1 MPITAV
7 DVIAQSELQG
17 IQMTRLT
24 GKVALVT
31 GGAAGIG
38 RGIVEAF
45 VAEGARVVL
54 SDINESAG
62 QQTARDTGATFVP
75 HDVAEPAGWE
85 PVMAAIGRDH
95 GRLDVVVN
103 NAGVISNQ
111 SIEEVDMDTWNRVVG
126 INMTGVMLG
135 CRHAVD
141 AMRRNPGGSSG
152 SIINIGSTT
161 SFLGLSNDLVYTATK
176 TAVLGITRSVAT
188 WCAREGLNIR
198 CNSLH
203 PGAIYTDILK
213 SHVDEDPAMFEVFSR
228 MAPIGRMGTVEE
240 VAKLAVFLASDDSSF
255 STGAQFVADGG
266 IGSAHPSM

>member
-1 MPITAV
+1 MK
-7 DVIAQSELQG
+7 LQ
-17 IQMTRLT
+17 

-45 VAEGARVVL
+45 SAEGAQVVL
-54 SDINESAG
+54 TDINATAAE
-62 QQTARDTGATFVP
+62 QTALDTGATFILQ
-75 HDVAEPAGWE
+75 DVADTEAWT
-85 PVMAAIGRDH
+85 PVMASIMERH
-95 GRLDVVVN
+95 GRLDIVVN
-103 NAGVISNQ
+103 NAGVISNM
-111 SIEEVDMDTWNRVVG
+111 SIEEVDIDTWNRVVG

-135 CRHAVD
+135 CKHAVD
-141 AMRRNPGGSSG
+141 TMKKNPGGSSG

-176 TAVLGITRSVAT
+176 TALLGITKSVAT
-188 WCAREGLNIR
+188 HCAKEGLNIR

-213 SHVDEDPAMFEVFSR
+213 SHVDEDPAMFDVFSR
-228 MAPIGRMGTVEE
+228 MAPVGRMGTVEE
-240 VAKLAVFLASDDSSF
+240 VAKLAVFLASDDASF
-255 STGAQFVADGG
+255 STGGQFVADGG

>member
-1 MPITAV
+1 
-7 DVIAQSELQG
+7 
-17 IQMTRLT
+17 MTKLA

-31 GGAAGIG
+31 GGATGIG

-45 VAEGARVVL
+45 LAEGGLVVF
-54 SDINESAG
+54 SDIDVG
-62 QQTARDTGATFVP
+62 TGKRTARETGADF
-75 HDVAEPAGWE
+75 HFQDVADAAAWVPL
-85 PVMAAIGRDH
+85 MASVRKAH
-95 GRLDVVVN
+95 GRLDIMVN

-111 SIEEVDMDTWNRVVG
+111 SIDEVDMDTWNRVVG
-126 INMTGVMLG
+126 TNMTGVMLG
-135 CRHAVD
+135 CKHAIQ
-141 AMRRNPGGSSG
+141 AMKENPGGSSG

-176 TAVLGITRSVAT
+176 TALLGITKSVAT

-213 SHVDEDPAMFEVFSR
+213 SHIDEDPAMFDVFSK
-228 MAPIGRMGTVEE
+228 MAPVGRMGTVGE
-240 VAKLAVFLASDDSSF
+240 VAKLAVFLASDDASF

-266 IGSAHPSM
+266 ISSAHPSM

>member
-1 MPITAV
+1 MA
-7 DVIAQSELQG
+7 
-17 IQMTRLT
+17 RLR

-45 VAEGARVVL
+45 LAESAQVVL
-54 SDINESAG
+54 TDINATAG
-62 QQTARDTGATFVP
+62 KQTALDTGATFIL
-75 HDVAEPAGWE
+75 HDVADTETWVS
-85 PVMAAIGRDH
+85 VMASIMEAH
-95 GRLDVVVN
+95 GRLDIVVN

-126 INMTGVMLG
+126 TNMTGVMLG
-135 CRHAVD
+135 CKHAVEE
-141 AMRRNPGGSSG
+141 MRRNPEGSSG

-161 SFLGLSNDLVYTATK
+161 SFLGLSNDLPYTATK
-176 TAVLGITRSVAT
+176 TALLGITKSVAT

-213 SHVDEDPAMFEVFSR
+213 SHVDEDPAMFDVFSR
-228 MAPIGRMGTVEE
+228 MAPLGRMGTVEE
-240 VAKLAVFLASDDSSF
+240 VAKLAVFLASDDASF
-255 STGAQFVADGG
+255 STGGQFVADGG

>member
-1 MPITAV
+1 MKL
-7 DVIAQSELQG
+7 S
-17 IQMTRLT
+17 

-45 VAEGARVVL
+45 AAEGAQVVL
-54 SDINESAG
+54 ADINATKG
-62 QQTARDTGATFVP
+62 QQTALDTGATFVL
-75 HDVAEPAGWE
+75 HDVADTEAWAPL
-85 PVMAAIGRDH
+85 MASIMERH
-95 GRLDVVVN
+95 GRLDIVVN

-111 SIEEVDMDTWNRVVG
+111 SIEELDIDTWNRVVG

-135 CRHAVD
+135 CKHAIDV
-141 AMRRNPGGSSG
+141 MKKNPEGSSG

-176 TAVLGITRSVAT
+176 TALLGITKSVAT
-188 WCAREGLNIR
+188 HCARAGLNIR

-213 SHVDEDPAMFEVFSR
+213 SHVEEDPAMFDVFSQ
-228 MAPIGRMGTVEE
+228 MAPMGRMGTEEE
-240 VAKLAVFLASDDSSF
+240 VAKLAVFLASDDASF
-255 STGAQFVADGG
+255 STGGQFVADGG
-266 IGSAHPSM
+266 ITAAHPSM